1 MTTKK
6 SASVRSQLKDIGYT
20 DYIPMAIKATEGYDI
35 KSEQELL
42 ECVKKPVVL
51 SEGRDLLSAAAQS
64 FPLLEREGFELVID
78 DEFLLKQEGV
88 VLRNCKSFNIT
99 FSDVNQ
105 QIYRR
110 AKFLIEIRECQNFII
125 ENLEVIGGRNTI
137 AVSESKDFHIRKCSI
152 EKAEGYGIIIHNGTQ
167 FKITQCLFKKNLA
180 SGVMVLGA
188 SSQGLISECRYEDS
202 TGYFNFDAAI
212 HLCATSEAIGLDDI
226 PEKCHE
232 ELSILQKVNRPSGI
246 VIESCVLKGGRA
258 QGAYL
263 EGTINCLIRNNV
275 FTHNNKEGICFD
287 WGSCYNIFKDNE
299 VSFNGDRSNLSNEEI
314 IVDFI
319 DRYPVLKDGSSSAKL
334 AGISLDNGSM
344 NEIIGNKISKNYG
357 GGIKFV
363 RSAFFNNV
371 EGNLIAFNSKGRN
384 KFMPFIFAISAPEP
398 KPGAIDREFKG
409 DKSGLLDL
417 RPSQLNTFLRNI
429 IRGKLAESIHT
440 SEKST
445 CNLSVDNVMRF
456 YHAATFIGV
465 FYFRKIFRTLKS

>member
-6 SASVRSQLKDIGYT
+6 SASVESQLKDIGYT

-88 VLRNCKSFNIT
+88 VLRNCKNFNIT

-125 ENLEVIGGRNTI
+125 ENLEVVGGRNTI
-137 AVSESKDFHIRKCSI
+137 AISESKDFHIRKCSI

-180 SGVMVLGA
+180 SGVMVLGE
-188 SSQGLISECRYEDS
+188 SSQGLISECLSEEA

-212 HLCATSEAIGLDDI
+212 HLCATSEAISLDDV

-232 ELSILQKVNRPSGI
+232 ALSILQKVSRPYGI
-246 VIESCVLKGGRA
+246 VIENCVLKKGRA
-258 QGAYL
+258 QGIYL
-263 EGTINCLIRNNV
+263 EGAINCLMKNNV
-275 FTHNNKEGICFD
+275 ITNNNKEGVCFD
-287 WGSCYNIFKDNE
+287 WGSSYNIFKGNS
-299 VSFNGDRSNLSNEEI
+299 VSYNGERNSLSQEEI

-319 DRYPVLKDGSSSAKL
+319 GGYPILKDGSSSMKL
-334 AGISLDNGSM
+334 AGISVDNGSM
-344 NEIIGNKISKNYG
+344 NEIIGNKITKNFG
-357 GGIKFV
+357 GGVKFV
-363 RSAFFNNV
+363 RSALFNRV
-371 EGNLIAFNSKGRN
+371 ERNLIGFNSLGKN
-384 KFMPFIFAISAPEP
+384 KFQPFFHAITVAGL
-398 KPGAIDREFKG
+398 GAINNEF
-409 DKSGLLDL
+409 DKSKAVLLDFL
-417 RPSQLNTFLRNI
+417 PSQLNVFRHNV
-429 IRGKLAESIHT
+429 IRGGRGEFFCADKDSN
-440 SEKST
+440 
-445 CNLSVDNVMRF
+445 CNILTDNATRF
-456 YHAATFIGV
+456 YYTIAFMEK
-465 FYFRKIFRTLKS
+465 FYLAKVLSRLR